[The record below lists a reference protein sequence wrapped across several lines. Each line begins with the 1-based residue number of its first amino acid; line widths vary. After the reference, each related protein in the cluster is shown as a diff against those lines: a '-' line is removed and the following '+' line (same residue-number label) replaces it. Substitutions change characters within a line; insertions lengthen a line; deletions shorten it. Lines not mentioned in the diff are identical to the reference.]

1 MASVWCCETQ
11 SVLSQCVKGR
21 LTIALMSAPVSSSI
35 LAKTLWPRSTARCRG
50 LNPEIRGGGKK
61 ITWEATFFFFF
72 LQGVNVDQ
80 RWWVT
85 LYHYRLKQAQ
95 HPPWKH
101 RILSVSRFVIHKT
114 IYPDASH
121 GPDTPIARPQKLL
134 RKRPRNMTNMV
145 PLHGANIKSPS
156 VPCDT
161 RCLKQCLGEL
171 GS

>member
-72 LQGVNVDQ
+72 FTGSECRPTLMSHVIPLSAETSATSSLKTPDPVSLSIRYTQNHLPRRLPRTWHPHSKTPKAAQEEAEEHDQ
-80 RWWVT
+80 
-85 LYHYRLKQAQ
+85 Y
-95 HPPWKH
+95 
-101 RILSVSRFVIHKT
+101 
-114 IYPDASH
+114 
-121 GPDTPIARPQKLL
+121 
-134 RKRPRNMTNMV
+134 
-145 PLHGANIKSPS
+145 
-156 VPCDT
+156 
-161 RCLKQCLGEL
+161 
-171 GS
+171 GSTTWCQY